1 MPTAENANIAQHL
14 PAMAA
19 RQPDTPAL
27 LVPWGRNGG
36 RIDYLTLSFADL
48 AAEAAAWQAEFTGR
62 GVQRGDRTLVMVRPG
77 LPLIA
82 AVFALFGLGAVPVVI
97 DPGMGLRSFL
107 ACVRRSHPRALVG
120 IPLARV
126 ISHVFR
132 GAFGSVA
139 VRVAASGSPV
149 ARQSRAATGTFS
161 VVSSS
166 PDELAAVLFT
176 SGSTG
181 APKGVRYTHGMFAAQ
196 VRMIRETYGIT
207 PGERDLPML
216 PVFALF
222 NPALGMTTVVPE
234 LDPAR
239 PATVDPEKIVQAI
252 QQEGITSSFGS
263 PTLWTKIARHC
274 EARQITLPTMRRV
287 LCAGAPVP
295 PALWSL
301 MGGVLPNGELHSP
314 YGATEVLPVSSIR
327 AAEVVGETAAAT
339 LAGCGTCMGRIIAGN
354 EARIIALT
362 DAPIPT
368 LAEACELPAGEIGE
382 IIVRGPTVTKEYDE
396 LPAATAA
403 AKIHGGKPQTPNAHA
418 QTKGKTE
425 NPKAVGEFGVCGAE
439 GAVWHRMGDTGYLD
453 ADGRLW
459 FCGRK
464 AERIT
469 TARGPL
475 FTEQI
480 EPAFAAHPAVQRAAL
495 VGIGLPGDQQ
505 PVIIIEPANPAL
517 VRDDDACARLAA
529 ELVHLVRGHPHAA
542 AINRFSFHPSF
553 PVDVR
558 HNAKIHRLTLAR
570 WAETADSIDVSTPS

>member
-1 MPTAENANIAQHL
+1 MSTAVENANIAQHL

-27 LVPWGRNGG
+27 LVPRGRRDG

-48 AAEAAAWQAEFTGR
+48 SAEAGAWQAEFTAR
-62 GVQRGDRTLVMVRPG
+62 GIRRGDRTLVMVRPG

-97 DPGMGLRSFL
+97 DPGMGLKSFL
-107 ACVRRSHPRALVG
+107 AGVRRSRPRALVG

-126 ISHVFR
+126 ISHLFR
-132 GAFGSVA
+132 TAFGSVE
-139 VRVAASGSPV
+139 VRVAASGSPT
-149 ARQSRAATGTFS
+149 ARLGGAPHVSNQKFQVVDSAAA
-161 VVSSS
+161 
-166 PDELAAVLFT
+166 DLAAVLFT

-196 VRMIRETYGIT
+196 VELIRATYGIT

-239 PATVDPEKIVQAI
+239 PASVDPARIVQAI
-252 QQEGITSSFGS
+252 RQEAITTSFGS
-263 PTLWTKIARHC
+263 PTLWAKIARHC
-274 EARQITLPTMRRV
+274 AANGITLPTLRRV

-295 PALWSL
+295 PGLWSA
-301 MGGVLPNGELHSP
+301 MGKILPHGELHSP

-327 AAEVVGETAAAT
+327 ASEVLAETAAAT
-339 LAGCGTCMGRIIAGN
+339 LAGRGTCVGHVITGN
-354 EARIIALT
+354 KARIIALT
-362 DAPIPT
+362 DDPLPT
-368 LAEACELPAGEIGE
+368 LADARELPAGEIGE
-382 IIVRGPTVTKEYDE
+382 IVVRGPTVTQAYDD
-396 LPAATAA
+396 LPEATAA
-403 AKIHGGKPQTPNAHA
+403 AKIR
-418 QTKGKTE
+418 E
-425 NPKAVGEFGVCGAE
+425 DNPKDSNPLGGCGAD

-453 ADGRLW
+453 AEGRLW

-464 AERIT
+464 AERVR
-469 TARGPL
+469 TAAGPL
-475 FTEQI
+475 FTEQV
-480 EPAFAAHPAVQRAAL
+480 EPAFTSHPGVRRAAL
-495 VGIGLPGDQQ
+495 VGLGPAGSQQ
-505 PVIIIEPANPAL
+505 PAIVIEPVDASVTKDRAAAL
-517 VRDDDACARLAA
+517 RLAA
-529 ELVHLVRGHPHAA
+529 DLARHVQGHAYA
-542 AINRFSFHPSF
+542 GAVKQLYVHPSL

-570 WAETADSIDVSTPS
+570 WAASATAIPFSPAS